1 MMIKRPIFYILFCIL
16 TTSLSGQNSFTLET
30 LLADVKA
37 KSLQNLVSTSAWKM
51 AEADMVFFKT
61 SLKPQ
66 VSGRMKMPNFLRTS
80 NAVTQPNGSTAFQPV
95 FQNNASFSLLVEQA
109 FLPTGGTFFVQTD
122 IQRFDDFSSKY
133 KVFNGV
139 PIRLG
144 YTQSLIGYNP
154 LKWNKIIA
162 EKRWKTAQY
171 QYSFDLESSFLNA
184 ITRYFDV
191 LIAETNV
198 AIATK
203 NKEAN
208 EKLLLIADERL
219 ALGKISRDEKLQMET
234 EYKNALMLE
243 SQAGLQLERSKL
255 EIGNLFS
262 ENINNIQN
270 LAVPTI
276 DEKVIVDETKSIALT
291 LANAPALLEAE
302 RVISEAEM
310 EKARRKAEWGIQIN
324 VFAAIGLARGSEI
337 ASEIYTNPFNEQ
349 QLNVSLSIPLVD
361 WGRRKS
367 TIKSADERIFQAKT
381 QAVQQKQQLTN
392 LVRQRVFQI
401 NELQSR
407 LAIQKD
413 ILSISEERY
422 NISAERYIAGVL
434 PITDLIL
441 SQRNKDQT
449 RREYLRSL
457 HDFFVAY
464 YDLRRLTGYDFITQK
479 PINY

>member
-1 MMIKRPIFYILFCIL
+1 MATYRLHFIIFFCFFIVL
-16 TTSLSGQNSFTLET
+16 LSGQNSFTLET

-37 KSLQNLVSTSAWKM
+37 KSLQNKLTTSEWKM
-51 AEADMVFFKT
+51 AEADMDFFKA

-66 VSGRMKMPNFLRTS
+66 VTGRMTLPNFLRTS
-80 NAVTQPNGSTAFQPV
+80 NAVTQPNGSIAFQPV

-109 FLPTGGTFFVQTD
+109 FLPTGGTFFMQTD

-162 EKRWKTAQY
+162 EKRWETARFQY
-171 QYSFDLESSFLNA
+171 NFDIESSFLNA

-243 SQAGLQLERSKL
+243 SQAGLQLERAKL
-255 EIGNLFS
+255 EISNLFS
-262 ENINNIQN
+262 ENVANIQN
-270 LAVPTI
+270 LEVPTI
-276 DEKVIVDETKSIALT
+276 AQKVVVSEEKSITLT
-291 LANAPALLEAE
+291 LTNAPALLEAE
-302 RVISEAEM
+302 RLISEAEM
-310 EKARRKAEWGIQIN
+310 EKARRKAEWGIQVN
-324 VFAAIGLARGSEI
+324 VFAAIGLARGAET

-349 QLNVSLSIPLVD
+349 QLNVSLTMPLVD

-367 TIKSADERIFQAKT
+367 TIKAADEMIYQAKT
-381 QAVQQKQQLTN
+381 QVIQQKQQLTN

-413 ILSISEERY
+413 ILAISEERY
-422 NISAERYIAGVL
+422 NISAERYVAGVL
-434 PITDLIL
+434 TITDLIL

-449 RREYLRSL
+449 RREYLMSL

-464 YDLRRLTGYDFITQK
+464 YDLRRLTGYDFMGQK